1 MDYIIMRG
9 PAFTVSD
16 DKQYA
21 LCTNDGGVL
30 CYVSWVQA
38 TKFLTLSK
46 LFWDEGDSSRSEIDA
61 LINFITTVV
70 KLYPKSFPLVA
81 TGATAIKLTT
91 FFAICNNMK
100 TDFSHLSVVAEA
112 TMSTNTKVN
121 RARFTGVQLTSQA
134 ALILR
139 NAETK
144 TVTITLA

>member
-1 MDYIIMRG
+1 MRG

-21 LCTNDGGVL
+21 LCTSDGGIL

-38 TKFLTLSK
+38 TKSLTLSK
-46 LFWDEGDSSRSEIDA
+46 LFCEAGNSSSSEIEA

-70 KLYPKSFPLVA
+70 KLYPKAFPMKAVDSA
-81 TGATAIKLTT
+81 AIGLTQL
-91 FFAICNNMK
+91 FAICNNMK

-112 TMSTNTKVN
+112 TMNTNTKVN
-121 RARFTGVQLTSQA
+121 RARFTSVQLTSQA
-134 ALILR
+134 TTILS